1 MSNCVTLKI
10 DGFDLQ
16 EMVEMYA
23 KQKLGVDIDLN
34 YSELITEKIRNQ
46 HILNDDSNEFTLFLY
61 SIYLEKSNW
70 FI

>member
-34 YSELITEKIRNQ
+34 YSELITEKIRNKN
-46 HILNDDSNEFTLFLY
+46 ILNDDSNEFILFLEY
-61 SIYLEKSNW
+61 SRGE
-70 FI
+70 

>member
-34 YSELITEKIRNQ
+34 YSELITEKIRNK
-46 HILNDDSNEFTLFLY
+46 HILNDDSNEFTLFLEY
-61 SIYLEKSNW
+61 SRGE
-70 FI
+70 

>member
-34 YSELITEKIRNQ
+34 YSELITEKIRNK
-46 HILNDDSNEFTLFLY
+46 HILNDDSNEFILFLEY
-61 SIYLEKSNW
+61 SRGE
-70 FI
+70 